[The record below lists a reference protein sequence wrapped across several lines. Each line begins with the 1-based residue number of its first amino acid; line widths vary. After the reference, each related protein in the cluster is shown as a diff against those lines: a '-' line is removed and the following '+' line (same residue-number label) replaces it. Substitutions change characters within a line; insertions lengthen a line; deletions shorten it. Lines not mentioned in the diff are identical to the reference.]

1 MGLGRFIKHV
11 LVPGTITMDFV
22 KNMIDEGDIVKGYKK
37 SINKRLRRIILLQLQ
52 YISTENMMERKK
64 VMQRH
69 LMNMKKIY
77 LNKQMNS

>member
-22 KNMIDEGDIVKGYKK
+22 KNMIDEGDIVKGYKL
-37 SINKRLRRIILLQLQ
+37 NKRLRRIILLQLQ

-69 LMNMKKIY
+69 LMNMKKSY